1 MEQIICLNEGCCNT
15 VKQTSK
21 YTKRK
26 YCSLECTKEA
36 NNKKHQELRKTER
49 KQGLVKKKYVG
60 GKIKMG
66 NENEHIDYY
75 MPTDLQ
81 KELNIINTIENKL
94 QHNYIKT
101 EQPIKKESLVVIYNK
116 TTKPIVKKQ
125 KQLFDYIFDK
135 WIFYKPSQHKI
146 KKIITIS
153 AMQLCLF

>member
-1 MEQIICLNEGCCNT
+1 MEQIVCLNEGCCNT

-49 KQGLVKKKYVG
+49 KLGLVKKKYVG

-116 TTKPIVKKQ
+116 PTKPIVKKQ

>member
-1 MEQIICLNEGCCNT
+1 MEQIVCLNEGCCNP

-49 KQGLVKKKYVG
+49 KLGLVKKKYVG

-81 KELNIINTIENKL
+81 KELNIINAIENKL

-101 EQPIKKESLVVIYNK
+101 EPPIKKESLAVIYNK
-116 TTKPIVKKQ
+116 PTKPIVKKQ

-135 WIFYKPSQHKI
+135 WIFYKPSQHKM

-153 AMQLCLF
+153 TMQLCLF

>member
-1 MEQIICLNEGCCNT
+1 MEQVVCLNEGCCNP
-15 VKQTSK
+15 VKQTTK

-26 YCSLECTKEA
+26 YCTLECTKEA

-66 NENEHIDYY
+66 NENEHIEYY
-75 MPTDLQ
+75 MPKDLQ
-81 KELNIINTIENKL
+81 KELNVIKTIENKL

-101 EQPIKKESLVVIYNK
+101 EPPIKKESLVVSYNK
-116 TTKPIVKKQ
+116 PTKPIVKKQ

-146 KKIITIS
+146 KKIITMS
-153 AMQLCLF
+153 TMQLCLF